1 MSGSVISGYPA
12 APLGDQTWINL
23 ARARQ
28 SEAASQLTMD
38 RLRGEGGAINI
49 DQQALSQAGAA
60 AQAADGGATPSN
72 GLCIMA

>member
-28 SEAASQLTMD
+28 SEAASQLAMD
-38 RLRGEGGAINI
+38 RLRGEGRH
-49 DQQALSQAGAA
+49 QH
-60 AQAADGGATPSN
+60 
-72 GLCIMA
+72 